1 MTIPTEQLQ
10 KLDSI
15 TIIELFELQLVSG
28 LHYSATDSLATT
40 LYRFH
45 NGTNEINTD
54 IIWKGN
60 SYTAIACQAEGFE
73 TGDNTVMA
81 RPTMTFA
88 NTASSFTSILELVNA
103 QTPFNDLQKAQILR
117 IRTMAQF
124 IDDANFPPIGGNPAA
139 NPYGTPD
146 TSKELEQ
153 QKFEINRKIVE
164 NKEICSFELVN
175 TLDFESLQLPRNQI
189 TKDRFP
195 AVGSFVLT

>member
-1 MTIPTEQLQ
+1 
-10 KLDSI
+10 
-15 TIIELFELQLVSG
+15 
-28 LHYSATDSLATT
+28 
-40 LYRFH
+40 
-45 NGTNEINTD
+45 
-54 IIWKGN
+54 
-60 SYTAIACQAEGFE
+60 
-73 TGDNTVMA
+73 
-81 RPTMTFA
+81 
-88 NTASSFTSILELVNA
+88 
-103 QTPFNDLQKAQILR
+103 
-117 IRTMAQF
+117 MAQF
-124 IDDANFPPIGGNPAA
+124 IDDANFAPIGGNPAT